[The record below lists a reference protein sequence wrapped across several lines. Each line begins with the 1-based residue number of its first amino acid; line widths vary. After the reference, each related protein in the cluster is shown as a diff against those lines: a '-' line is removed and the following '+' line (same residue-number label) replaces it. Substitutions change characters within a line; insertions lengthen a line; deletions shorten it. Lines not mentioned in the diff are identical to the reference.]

1 MRPEKDVPCKSWR
14 GVFDM
19 APKTKKPSLSP
30 PAEKR
35 TAPKR
40 GAQQRPPY
48 RMSPSQ
54 EPEVRTTADARSR
67 SPAPKA
73 APRQEAPADPVL
85 KVEDVKIEPTGRDA
99 PAAGAAP
106 AGAAP
111 GAAPAEAA
119 PEAAPGAALQAALTA
134 QQLPLEAPPAG
145 EMQRMLSQLKGAAN
159 KGQPAGLQTYQSKTD
174 TQSKRKYY
182 YDCWIQANPKTT
194 DAGGVR
200 SRKSDKVDETQVEDH
215 GWVDKEYVA
224 AKLHL
229 QDWKINKEQHIKL
242 KFKLDQMP
250 SRPHPARHLLEAD
263 MDPFEYRFTETKEKE
278 IERNSRGFEL
288 LQQTALNAEEHAEA
302 LAAWDA
308 AVPKGR
314 TGLGAMG
321 DNRPTKRNPS
331 RSPPQEA
338 APAWLST
345 FKKEGANNFSALKRS
360 MSILLGNADSL
371 VKACDENKKVF
382 KGDQLLTAYL
392 ETVRVGLDAL
402 RAADHAAAS
411 FELKHSTTPKNEA
424 EATNLLAK
432 FKEAADGAKAA
443 KSAFSN
449 STSSM
454 QSALKARLATLAA

>member
-1 MRPEKDVPCKSWR
+1 
-14 GVFDM
+14 
-19 APKTKKPSLSP
+19 
-30 PAEKR
+30 
-35 TAPKR
+35 
-40 GAQQRPPY
+40 
-48 RMSPSQ
+48 
-54 EPEVRTTADARSR
+54 
-67 SPAPKA
+67 
-73 APRQEAPADPVL
+73 VL
-85 KVEDVKIEPTGRDA
+85 KVEDVKREPTGRDA

-119 PEAAPGAALQAALTA
+119 LQAALPA

-308 AVPKGR
+308 AVPK
-314 TGLGAMG
+314 AMG